1 MDIGSAIWYLESD
14 IWKKYGINIADL
26 PTPESVIKMSVKE
39 FCVFAK
45 EMYEIEL
52 DEQIVAKIFE
62 GQFEFEMASALN
74 SDVDI
79 SELKKELMEIGLS
92 TSQGV

>member
-1 MDIGSAIWYLESD
+1 DSGSAIWYLESD

-26 PTPESVIKMSVKE
+26 PTPESVIKMSAKE
-39 FCVFAK
+39 FCVFAE
-45 EMYEIEL
+45 EMYEVEL
-52 DEQIVAKIFE
+52 DEQIVGKILE
-62 GQFEFEMASALN
+62 GKFEFEMASALN

-92 TSQGV
+92 T